1 MRGFSLRELAMFKT
15 EEITK
20 TELDNLLKKRE
31 THYLDFKSSDISGK
45 DLQRHIVG
53 FANADGGEI
62 YVGIAENNG
71 TFYAH
76 PFKNIESANQLLQAA
91 IIEINPTIED
101 LIVDFLELNKD
112 SYLIRFVIPKS
123 PKLHHTSSGDCYV
136 RLSAQTQKIKGEEVA
151 SLAYSKGFFK
161 YEEQPVNSTTPDEI
175 IEQGH
180 LGDYLS
186 RIGSNQDPKRF
197 MRRNRLLESTENSEK
212 VNVGC
217 ALLFDSDPDEVLSTK
232 ASVKIIRMK
241 TTSDQYKREQ
251 LHSHEKLSGP
261 LESLVK
267 KTEERIWQYMQ
278 DAAFEI
284 DGVKFEVSYPIEAVH
299 EVLVNAFLHRDYSIA
314 DEIQITIFD
323 NRIEIKSPGRLP
335 GGVTKDNILNAHF
348 ARNPNLVRLINK
360 LPKPLNHDLG
370 EGLDTAFRAMNR
382 AGLVYPDI
390 LQTDNS
396 VIVTLLHKKA
406 ASYEEII
413 MDYLS
418 NNDWTTNKIARGLTG
433 EGSENKV
440 KNALQGLRRKG
451 LIVPE
456 DPNASRFSYRYR
468 KA

>member
-1 MRGFSLRELAMFKT
+1 MFKT
-15 EEITK
+15 EEITQQ
-20 TELDNLLKKRE
+20 ELGNLLKKKE
-31 THYLDFKSSDISGK
+31 SHYLDFKSSEISGR

-53 FANADGGEI
+53 FSNADGGEI
-62 YVGIAENNG
+62 YVGITESKGN
-71 TFYAH
+71 FSIQ

-91 IIEINPTIED
+91 LIEITPAIED
-101 LIVDFLELNKD
+101 IIVDFLEINKEA
-112 SYLIRFVIPKS
+112 YIIRFVIPKS

-161 YEEQPVNSTTPDEI
+161 YEEQPVNSTTPEEI
-175 IEQGH
+175 IEEGH
-180 LGDYLS
+180 LTDYLS

-197 MRRNRLLESTENSEK
+197 MRRNRLLDISENSEK

-232 ASVKIIRMK
+232 ASVKILRMK

-251 LHSHEKLSGP
+251 LSSHEKLSGP
-261 LESLVK
+261 LESLVI
-267 KTEERIWQYMQ
+267 KTEERILQYMQ
-278 DAAFEI
+278 DAAFEV

-323 NRIEIKSPGRLP
+323 NRIEVKSPGRLP
-335 GGVTKDNILNAHF
+335 GGVTKDNILTAHF

-390 LQTDNS
+390 VQSENS
-396 VIVTLLHKKA
+396 VTVTLLHKKA

-413 MDYLS
+413 MDYL
-418 NNDWTTNKIARGLTG
+418 NENEWITNKIARSLTG

-456 DPNASRFSYRYR
+456 DPTASRFSYRYR
-468 KA
+468 KAH

>member
-1 MRGFSLRELAMFKT
+1 MFNIEKIDRT
-15 EEITK
+15 EIAP
-20 TELDNLLKKRE
+20 LLSKNE
-31 THYLDFKSSDISGK
+31 THYLDFKSKDISGK

-53 FANADGGEI
+53 FANADGGEL
-62 YVGIAENNG
+62 YVGISEE
-71 TFYAH
+71 
-76 PFKNIESANQLLQAA
+76 KNKFFIDGLDSIESANQIIQTALL
-91 IIEINPTIED
+91 EITPSVED
-101 LIVDFLELNKD
+101 LMIDFLEIEKF
-112 SYLIRFVIPKS
+112 YVIRIVIPKS
-123 PKLHHTSSGDCYV
+123 PKLHHTASGDCYI
-136 RLSAQTQKIKGEEVA
+136 RLSAQTQKIKGDEAV

-161 YEEQPVNSTTPDEI
+161 YEEQPVNATSPHEI
-175 IEQGH
+175 IESGH
-180 LGDYLS
+180 LTDFLE
-186 RIGSNQDPKRF
+186 RIGSKQDALRF
-197 MRRNRLLESTENSEK
+197 LRRNRLLDISTAAEK

-217 ALLFDSDPDEVLSTK
+217 VLLFDNDPDEVLSTK
-232 ASVKIIRMK
+232 ASIKILRMK

-251 LHSHEKLSGP
+251 LSDHEKLSGP
-261 LESLVK
+261 LESLII
-267 KTEERIWQYMQ
+267 KTEERILKYMQ
-278 DAAFEI
+278 EASFEI

-299 EVLVNAFLHRDYSIA
+299 EILVNAFLHRDYSIS

-390 LQTDNS
+390 VQTDDS
-396 VIVTLLHKKA
+396 VIVSLLHKKA

-413 MDYLS
+413 MDYLKE
-418 NNDWTTNKIARGLTG
+418 NDWITNKIARGLTG

-451 LIVPE
+451 LIEPE
-456 DPNASRFSYRYR
+456 DASVSRFNYRYR
-468 KA
+468 RAK

>member
-1 MRGFSLRELAMFKT
+1 M
-15 EEITK
+15 
-20 TELDNLLKKRE
+20 
-31 THYLDFKSSDISGK
+31 
-45 DLQRHIVG
+45 
-53 FANADGGEI
+53 
-62 YVGIAENNG
+62 
-71 TFYAH
+71 
-76 PFKNIESANQLLQAA
+76 
-91 IIEINPTIED
+91 
-101 LIVDFLELNKD
+101 
-112 SYLIRFVIPKS
+112 
-123 PKLHHTSSGDCYV
+123 
-136 RLSAQTQKIKGEEVA
+136 
-151 SLAYSKGFFK
+151 
-161 YEEQPVNSTTPDEI
+161 
-175 IEQGH
+175 
-180 LGDYLS
+180 S

-418 NNDWTTNKIARGLTG
+418 NNDWITNKIARGLTG

>member
-1 MRGFSLRELAMFKT
+1 MFKT
-15 EEITK
+15 EEISK
-20 TELDNLLKKRE
+20 SELENLLKKKE

-62 YVGIAENNG
+62 YIGIAENNG
-71 TFYAH
+71 SFCAK
-76 PFKNIESANQLLQAA
+76 PFSTIESANQLLQAA
-91 IIEINPTIED
+91 LLEINPTIED
-101 LIVDFLELNKD
+101 LVVDFLEINNS

-123 PKLHHTSSGDCYV
+123 PKLHHTTAGDCYV

-161 YEEQPVNSTTPDEI
+161 YEEQPVNSTTPEEI

-180 LGDYLS
+180 LRDYLS
-186 RIGSNQDPKRF
+186 RIGSSQDPKRF
-197 MRRNRLLESTENSEK
+197 MRRNRLLDTNETHEK
-212 VNVGC
+212 INVGC

-232 ASVKIIRMK
+232 ASVKILRMK

-267 KTEERIWQYMQ
+267 NTEEKILQLMQ
-278 DAAFEI
+278 DAAFEV

-335 GGVTKDNILNAHF
+335 GGVTSENILNAHF

-382 AGLVYPDI
+382 AGLVYPNI
-390 LQTDNS
+390 SQTDNS

-406 ASYEEII
+406 ASYEELI
-413 MDYLS
+413 MEYLQE
-418 NNDWTTNKIARGLTG
+418 NEWITNKIARNLTG

-451 LIVPE
+451 LIIPE

-468 KA
+468 KV

>member
-1 MRGFSLRELAMFKT
+1 MFKT
-15 EEITK
+15 EEISK
-20 TELDNLLKKRE
+20 LELENLLKKKE

-62 YVGIAENNG
+62 YIGIAESSG
-71 TFYAH
+71 GFCAK
-76 PFKNIESANQLLQAA
+76 PFSTIESANQLLQVALL
-91 IIEINPTIED
+91 EINPTIED
-101 LIVDFLELNKD
+101 LVVDFLEINNN

-123 PKLHHTSSGDCYV
+123 PKLHHTTAGDCYV

-161 YEEQPVNSTTPDEI
+161 YEEQPVNSTTPEEI

-186 RIGSNQDPKRF
+186 RIGSSQDPKRF
-197 MRRNRLLESTENSEK
+197 MRRNRLLDSNETSEK

-232 ASVKIIRMK
+232 ASVKILRMK

-267 KTEERIWQYMQ
+267 NTEEKILQLMQ
-278 DAAFEI
+278 DAAFEV

-323 NRIEIKSPGRLP
+323 NRIEVKSPGRLP
-335 GGVTKDNILNAHF
+335 GGVTNDNILNAHF

-382 AGLVYPDI
+382 AGLVYPNI
-390 LQTDNS
+390 SQTDNS

-406 ASYEEII
+406 ASYEELI
-413 MDYLS
+413 MEYLQE
-418 NNDWTTNKIARGLTG
+418 NEWITNKVARSLTG

-451 LIVPE
+451 LITPE

-468 KA
+468 KV

>member
-1 MRGFSLRELAMFKT
+1 MFKT
-15 EEITK
+15 EQVKPSEIH
-20 TELDNLLKKRE
+20 NLLSKKE
-31 THYLDFKSSDISGK
+31 THYLDFKSSEISGK
-45 DLQRHIVG
+45 DLQRHIAG

-62 YVGIAENNG
+62 YVGVAEYKEGFKLN
-71 TFYAH
+71 
-76 PFKNIESANQLLQAA
+76 PFPDIESANQLLQAA
-91 IIEINPTIED
+91 IIDIKPSIED
-101 LIVDFLELNKD
+101 LIVDFLQLENNY
-112 SYLIRFVIPKS
+112 YLIRFIIPKS
-123 PKLHHTSSGDCYV
+123 TKIHYTSSGECYI
-136 RLSAQTQKIKGEEVA
+136 RLSAQTQKIKGEEIA

-161 YEEQPVNSTTPDEI
+161 YEEQTVSSTTPGEI

-180 LGDYLS
+180 LNDYLS
-186 RIGSNQDPKRF
+186 RIGSEQDPRRF
-197 MRRNRLLESTENSEK
+197 MRRNRLTTTEGEYEK

-232 ASVKIIRMK
+232 ASAKILRMK

-251 LHSHEKLSGP
+251 LFDHEKLSGP

-267 KTEERIWQYMQ
+267 KTEERILQYMR
-278 DAAFEI
+278 DASFEI
-284 DGVKFEVSYPIEAVH
+284 DGVKFIVSYPIEAVH

-323 NRIEIKSPGRLP
+323 NRIEIRSPGRLP

-413 MDYLS
+413 MEYLKDNEWIS
-418 NNDWTTNKIARGLTG
+418 NKIARSLTG

-456 DPNASRFSYRYR
+456 DQTASRFSYRYR